1 MNGRRIAYSADEL
14 LFVCARRH
22 LPRAELHWAFV
33 AKFGRRDVE
42 VRHLKALCTRNG
54 WTTDRAAFSP
64 DDDAVLRERFADTA
78 TAQLAADMGRSYGS
92 VVARAKLLGLRKSDA
107 FRASRASGRLQRGDR
122 IGAATAFK
130 KGHAPKNKGV
140 KRPEG
145 WAPGRMR
152 ETQFGAGMP
161 SWNTKPIGSVRVI
174 DGYEF
179 TKVKNGDGAVWTANW
194 KQTHVIKWEALHGPI
209 PVGHCLK
216 CADGDQLNT
225 APTNWHLIPRTLLPR
240 LNGSRGT
247 RLRYDAAPAELKPIL
262 LTTAKLA
269 HAISRRRAHGGANVA
284 ATAQGDA

>member
-1 MNGRRIAYSADEL
+1 MNRRRIAYSADEM
-14 LFVCARRH
+14 LFVCSLRH
-22 LPRAELHWAFV
+22 LPRAELHRAFV
-33 AKFGRRDVE
+33 ATFGRRDVE

-54 WTTDRAAFSP
+54 WSTDRAAFSA
-64 DDDAVLRERFADTA
+64 DNDAVLRERFADTA

-92 VVARAKLLGLRKSDA
+92 VVARAKFLGLRKSDA

-122 IGAATAFK
+122 IGAATAFQ

-152 ETQFGAGMP
+152 ETQFGARMP

-179 TKVKNGDGAVWTANW
+179 TKVKNGAGAVWTANW

-216 CADGDQLNT
+216 CEDGDQLNT
-225 APTNWHLIPRTLLPR
+225 DPTNWHLIPRNLLPR

-247 RLRYDAAPAELKPIL
+247 RLRYDAAPADLKPIL

-269 HAISRRRAHGGANVA
+269 HAVSRRRAHGGANVA
-284 ATAQGDA
+284 AAAQGDA